1 MITHIGTVRDYL
13 STIYLKILNENK
25 IGKWGQVHIKFLAK
39 LLPQFLELFY
49 FKEITFCQSV
59 A

>member
-39 LLPQFLELFY
+39 LLPQFLEL
-49 FKEITFCQSV
+49 SLL
-59 A
+59 